1 MLKLAVPSKF
11 KTESIE
17 TISNKI
23 DSICFNTN
31 RNMFYHSD
39 NHKYITEEIIAKTAV
54 SDYEQQIC
62 IWLWRI
68 ERYFY
73 TKEADT
79 SKNSKDRT
87 SQLIVDFLDKFIH
100 LPEGIQHFL
109 CTNNSIRNC
118 LFFTLLQSQN
128 KTQWEAVI
136 EILNNNNFHGA
147 LRPIL
152 FWCYDFYFNQAYED
166 CENVLEQIN
175 LLYNKN
181 KSPEFK
187 IAKSPITT
195 VFALVAVSNWYANNP
210 QQVPTNNLATVL
222 PFGNVTNSLVIMPY
236 MIELS
241 LMSDQLTHS
250 RPLIKQQIS
259 IWNNHFLEKF
269 RLRGIKEKE
278 TLPVFYSER
287 FRIFLGSFI
296 ETTLEKVDKIDEK
309 EQLIGLARLI
319 VFYDPKPY
327 FFHSRSIQKG
337 TALARKLFT
346 LQLYTEAYELY
357 DDLIAFQTE
366 YESTEKKKARSAL
379 YCFVSKIDPWLNGKT
394 KLPAFTTE
402 EERLLTH
409 FPLIQSD
416 LIDEVPTVVLYRL
429 AIKLGTK
436 FQSGTQE
443 TTADLCVTYY
453 KILKPILFH
462 KSLLNTDQ
470 HAKLERL
477 FGPKQEI
484 HKNLEVVPV
493 HVIATKATVLADSLP
508 QELESTPIQSQ
519 VPVARLVSNQ
529 SPKSPVDSDGESA
542 DISETEVIIKPSV
555 PRDLRFFAPLAIIP
569 DSQMKFSDKSIGRAQ
584 IKPEVMRLLDTLID
598 QFPLAEFYLTGAAPA
613 DILDSNKPNDYD
625 IVTVNLSL
633 PDLHAFFLS
642 QNVQSDL
649 RGKKNPILFCDL
661 GIGITLDFTS
671 KMFMPNE
678 TIEALLYRDFQGR
691 DFTNNALYCKFTKA
705 DEFQIFSF
713 ASALKNREEK
723 IIDSI
728 PNAEVIFEQDITRLF
743 RLVKLIIK
751 QPEYQLSGCLQKA
764 LDNLRS
770 SWVFSLRNYTN
781 ASTANRL
788 RLDHVMKKLFAR
800 AQYVEINQAFD
811 RLGILNAFTRNSLE
825 DANLACAKIQVFNDK
840 YKMLYWIAANILQ
853 GYTKGKT
860 QGYSP
865 LHNSLLL
872 TLQERDYLLYIN
884 GKCPGRTAVLHYCAF
899 DIVALVSAFEL
910 EQNDT
915 NANYLS
921 FK

>member
-1 MLKLAVPSKF
+1 MLKLAVPNTF

-17 TISNKI
+17 TLSTRI
-23 DSICFNTN
+23 DSTCFNTN
-31 RNMFYHSD
+31 RNMFYNSD
-39 NHKYITEEIIAKTAV
+39 DKKYITEEIIAKTVV

-62 IWLWRI
+62 IWLWRV

-79 SKNSKDRT
+79 SKNSKDQTR
-87 SQLIVDFLDKFIH
+87 QLIVGFLDTFIH
-100 LPEGIQHFL
+100 LPKDIQLFL
-109 CTNNSIRNC
+109 CTNNTTRNC

-136 EILNNNNFHGA
+136 EILNKNDFNGA

-166 CENVLEQIN
+166 CEKVLAQIN
-175 LLYNKN
+175 LLYNKSKN
-181 KSPEFK
+181 PEFK
-187 IAKSPITT
+187 IPKSPITT

-210 QQVPTNNLATVL
+210 QQVPTNILATVL
-222 PFGNVTNSLVIMPY
+222 PFGNINNSLVIMPY

-241 LMSDQLTHS
+241 LMSDQLTYS

-287 FRIFLGSFI
+287 FRIFLGSYI
-296 ETTLEKVDKIDEK
+296 KATLEKVEKIDEK

-327 FFHSRSIQKG
+327 LFHSQIINNG
-337 TALARKLFT
+337 TTLARKLFT

-366 YESTEKKKARSAL
+366 YESVEKKKARSAL
-379 YCFVSKIDPWLNGKT
+379 YCFVSKIEPWLNGKI
-394 KLPAFTTE
+394 KLPEFTTIE
-402 EERLLTH
+402 EQLLVN
-409 FPLIQSD
+409 FPLIESE
-416 LIDEVPTVVLYRL
+416 LVDEVPTTVLYRL
-429 AIKLGTK
+429 ATKLGTK
-436 FQSGTQE
+436 FQSSTQE
-443 TTADLCVTYY
+443 TTADLCVKYY
-453 KILKPILFH
+453 KILKPILFY

-470 HAKLERL
+470 YARLERL
-477 FGPKQEI
+477 FGPKQQI
-484 HKNLEVVPV
+484 RKSVEVVPV
-493 HVIATKATVLADSLP
+493 QVLDTGTTVLAAPLP
-508 QELESTPIQSQ
+508 QEVEVETTPIQSVTRQ
-519 VPVARLVSNQ
+519 VSNQ
-529 SPKSPVDSDGESA
+529 SLKSPVDSDGESA

-555 PRDLRFFAPLAIIP
+555 PRDLRFFAPVAVIP

-584 IKPEVMRLLDTLID
+584 IKPEVMHLLDTLIE

-613 DILDSNKPNDYD
+613 NILDSSQPNDYD

-633 PDLHAFFLS
+633 PHLHAFFLS
-642 QNVQSDL
+642 KNIKSDI
-649 RGKKNPILFCDL
+649 RGLKNPILFCDL

-678 TIEALLYRDFQGR
+678 TIEALLFTDFISR

-728 PNAEVIFEQDITRLF
+728 PNAEVIFKQDLTRLF

-751 QPEYQLSGCLQKA
+751 QPEYQLSGRLQNA

-770 SWVFSLRNYTN
+770 DWLVLIRNYTN
-781 ASTANRL
+781 ASSANRF

-800 AQYVEINQAFD
+800 SQYLEINQAFN
-811 RLGILNAFTRNSLE
+811 RLGVLNVFTGNNLE
-825 DANLACAKIQVFNDK
+825 DANLACAKIPVFNDK
-840 YKMLYWIAANILQ
+840 NKMLYWIAANILQ
-853 GYTKGKT
+853 GYSKGKI

-872 TLQERDYLLYIN
+872 TEQELDYLLYIN
-884 GKCPGRTAVLHYCAF
+884 GKGPGRTAVLHYCAF
-899 DIVALVSAFEL
+899 DIVALVSAFKP
-910 EQNDT
+910 EQEESNG
-915 NANYLS
+915 NYLS